1 MGIAIESFKKG
12 FDWIHL
18 NALYTLFAVVFVANL
33 IPFIGSLLSAL
44 VGMAFLYPKIVS
56 NYIKGSKYVS
66 DPLGAFVATIIAA
79 VFSMIAS
86 LFNWKQR
93 NILYLQ
99 IGLFAV
105 AVVLFLFAGLNIAA
119 QYMSQSG
126 VAASD
131 LLGTAPVF
139 ILAILAMLAYGVVVI
154 YNSIRY
160 SQVLPLLFTA
170 TDDGQKA
177 LDMSWQM
184 TEGKVLSL
192 IGLNA
197 LVIALGFVISV
208 LILAFS
214 VVPFAVY
221 VVGSLLTVFL
231 TFVSYFATVNFFVA
245 LREGDGKKKSR

>member
-1 MGIAIESFKKG
+1 
-12 FDWIHL
+12 
-18 NALYTLFAVVFVANL
+18 
-33 IPFIGSLLSAL
+33 
-44 VGMAFLYPKIVS
+44 
-56 NYIKGSKYVS
+56 
-66 DPLGAFVATIIAA
+66 
-79 VFSMIAS
+79 
-86 LFNWKQR
+86 
-93 NILYLQ
+93 
-99 IGLFAV
+99 
-105 AVVLFLFAGLNIAA
+105 
-119 QYMSQSG
+119 
-126 VAASD
+126 
-131 LLGTAPVF
+131 
-139 ILAILAMLAYGVVVI
+139 
-154 YNSIRY
+154 
-160 SQVLPLLFTA
+160 LFTA